1 MPKIH
6 SWLQKVPSMH
16 PKQPIQRTQTG
27 KKPFKEI
34 QLRSSGLRLRKQQN
48 SKSSRHPQHKHEA
61 RAEDGPVE
69 LDSKV
74 H

>member
-6 SWLQKVPSMH
+6 SWLKKVPSMH

-34 QLRSSGLRLRKQQN
+34 QLRSSGL
-48 SKSSRHPQHKHEA
+48 
-61 RAEDGPVE
+61 
-69 LDSKV
+69 
-74 H
+74 